1 VNAADEPKDAGASR
15 PHRPRRVVISSLTGK
30 PIPWGEE
37 DEEREAEAERK
48 RPSGHDAELLR
59 DVPPHWGNGH

>member
-1 VNAADEPKDAGASR
+1 
-15 PHRPRRVVISSLTGK
+15 VVISSLTGK